1 MNGHDQALRTTEH
14 AEEAAAEHA
23 EDAADATGAAGPSGA
38 ADSVDAT
45 DAARA
50 RNTTGAADAADAR
63 NAADPAV
70 AAVAVRT
77 VGASA
82 FVGRER
88 ELGLLDRVVGAA
100 RSGAGG
106 AVFLTGEDGVG
117 KSRLAAEA
125 AERASARGLRVLRGR
140 AGTLGRRAAYRPLT
154 EALLGLSRDGRLGA
168 DAAAL
173 CRTALAGLTAGHAPG
188 PGAGDPPG
196 AGSLVVLGE
205 AVLRAVA
212 AAGRPGGCLLV
223 LEDLHDA
230 DQLTPAIV
238 EFLADHLADEP
249 VALLVTLRGE
259 PCPALELARAITRRG
274 GATLLTLDRLGRSDL
289 RRLIAGRLAARPE
302 ELPEAL
308 TEHIWA
314 RSDGNPWLAEE
325 LLTHAADRG
334 LLSYDAEGLRLSA
347 LLGAAE
353 IPDALVTGVRRRA
366 DRIGVRG
373 RELLCAA
380 AVIGTRFP
388 APVIQAATGMADDE
402 TLGHLHAALAGGLIG
417 TDEPAPDWFTFRHP
431 LTARALLRTLTPK
444 QQARLARQCA
454 SAVADLH
461 PQLPAEWC
469 LMAARLW
476 SAAGERT
483 TAAGLYARAGSR
495 ALAQG
500 APVAAADALD
510 RARALLTSADPAG
523 VGPADP
529 QQAVAYAHV
538 LDQLL
543 NALTEAG
550 ESERAWRLADAVDGV
565 CPAAVGAE
573 RAAALHLRLARAAAV
588 CGHVEEGRAQLSEAS
603 RLLDADPDAY
613 AVLDAAGAVLH
624 RQAGDGRA
632 GGRDSGD
639 PGAAAGP
646 EHEEERLRR
655 AAETAERTGAWEA
668 ACQAWD
674 VLGVRARARD
684 VRESTVCFDRVRRVA
699 ERHGLPFWR
708 LRALFRL
715 GGDDW
720 LTEGDVARLEHA
732 RREAARL
739 GAGDI
744 GAAAEADLAL
754 WLVLSGRFE
763 TAAQLIDTCWTRT
776 GGPRD
781 ADRARQ
787 LLAAE
792 AVLAA
797 HRGKR
802 AKMDQ
807 AVAEFH
813 RRDGDRTPLATL
825 TAGLARSFCALL
837 EEDRPRALEELTRAE
852 LPAVGHPLDGRH
864 GLRQL
869 LDALGSGGE
878 GATPTDALELP
889 DPDASLA
896 RLRWNRHF
904 TLLARAVL
912 LGRAGRRDE
921 AEAAV
926 GAARHAAAPFPLAH
940 HLGLRLV
947 AEAAHRDH
955 WGEPTA
961 WLHRAEE
968 HFHRAGLPVV
978 AGACRGLLRRT
989 GAPVQQR
996 RRGADAVPRL
1006 LRRLGVTVR
1015 EYEVFRLMAPRPA
1028 NRDIA
1033 DRLYISPRTVEKH
1046 VASLILKTGRQSR
1059 AALSELASTVLLD
1072 DGEDVTPDGPG

>member
-14 AEEAAAEHA
+14 AQETAEEHAEEAAGAAEA
-23 EDAADATGAAGPSGA
+23 ARAADATRAAGAGIAP
-38 ADSVDAT
+38 
-45 DAARA
+45 
-50 RNTTGAADAADAR
+50 
-63 NAADPAV
+63 DPA
-70 AAVAVRT
+70 AQAVAVAKAGAEAAARP

-117 KSRLAAEA
+117 KSRLAAEV
-125 AERASARGLRVLRGR
+125 AERASARGMRVLRGR
-140 AGTLGRRAAYRPLT
+140 ASTLGRHTEYRPLT
-154 EALLGLSRDGRLGA
+154 EALLGLSRDGRLGP

-173 CRTALAGLTAGHAPG
+173 CRTALAGLTAGHEPG
-188 PGAGDPPG
+188 PGAGDASGP
-196 AGSLVVLGE
+196 GSLVVLGE
-205 AVLRAVA
+205 AVLRAVT
-212 AAGRPGGCLLV
+212 AAGRSGGCLLV

-230 DQLTPAIV
+230 DRLTPAIV
-238 EFLADHLADEP
+238 EFLADQLAHEP

-259 PCPALELARAITRRG
+259 PCPALELARAVTRRG

-308 TEHIWA
+308 AEHIWA
-314 RSDGNPWLAEE
+314 GSDGNPWLAEE
-325 LLTHAADRG
+325 LLAHVADAG
-334 LLSYDAEGLRLSA
+334 LLSYDTDGRCPVGP
-347 LLGAAE
+347 LGASG
-353 IPDALVTGVRRRA
+353 IPDALVTSVGRRA
-366 DRIGVRG
+366 DRLGARG

-402 TLGHLHAALAGGLIG
+402 ALGHLHAALAGGLIG

-444 QQARLARQCA
+444 QQARTARRCA
-454 SAVADLH
+454 AAVGDLH
-461 PQLPAEWC
+461 PQLPSEWC

-500 APVAAADALD
+500 AAVAAADALD
-510 RARALLTSADPAG
+510 RARALLTGTDPVG
-523 VGPADP
+523 IGPADP
-529 QQAVAYAHV
+529 HQAVAYAHV

-550 ESERAWRLADAVDGV
+550 ESERAWRLAGAVDGV

-573 RAAALHLRLARAAAV
+573 RAAALHLRLARAAAG
-588 CGHVEEGRAQLSEAS
+588 CGHAEAGRAQLSEAS

-613 AVLDAAGAVLH
+613 AVLDAAYAVLARQTGDGQAGDSAAED
-624 RQAGDGRA
+624 RQAGDR
-632 GGRDSGD
+632 RD
-639 PGAAAGP
+639 AAA
-646 EHEEERLRR
+646 EREEERLRR
-655 AAETAERTGAWEA
+655 AAETAELTGAWEA

-684 VRESTVCFDRVRRVA
+684 VRESTVCFDRVRNVA

-802 AKMDQ
+802 ARMDQ

-825 TAGLARSFCALL
+825 TAGLARAFCALL
-837 EEDRPRALEELTRAE
+837 EEDRPRAIEELARAE
-852 LPAVGHPLDGRH
+852 LPVAGHPLDGRRY

-869 LDALGSGGE
+869 LDALGEGGE
-878 GATPTDALELP
+878 GTTPTDALELP
-889 DPDASLA
+889 DPDAPLA

-926 GAARHAAAPFPLAH
+926 GAARYAAAPFPLAH

-968 HFHRAGLPVV
+968 HFHQAGLPVV

-1072 DGEDVTPDGPG
+1072 DGEDVTPDRPG